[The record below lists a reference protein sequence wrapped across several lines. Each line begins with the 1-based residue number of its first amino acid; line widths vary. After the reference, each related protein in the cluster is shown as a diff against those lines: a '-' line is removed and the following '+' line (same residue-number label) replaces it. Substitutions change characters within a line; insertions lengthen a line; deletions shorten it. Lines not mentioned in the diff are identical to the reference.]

1 MNRFLDNID
10 PSIFTLSAVAIGA
23 SLINDF
29 NSFEQNAIGNWF
41 FMVGQYILT
50 NAAQQQLLESRI
62 PGNIFFNNAQNDSN
76 ITYDIDLL
84 KQAINKI
91 NIELENIKNQ
101 KN

>member
-50 NAAQQQLLESRI
+50 NAAQQQLLESRVV
-62 PGNIFFNNAQNDSN
+62 GNTFFNNQTNFN
-76 ITYDIDLL
+76 NVYDIELL

-91 NIELENIKNQ
+91 NVELENIKNQ

>member
-50 NAAQQQLLESRI
+50 NAAQQQLLESRVV
-62 PGNIFFNNAQNDSN
+62 GNTFFNNKTNFN
-76 ITYDIDLL
+76 NVYDIELL

-91 NIELENIKNQ
+91 NIELDNIKNQ

>member
-50 NAAQQQLLESRI
+50 NAAQQQLLESRV
-62 PGNIFFNNAQNDSN
+62 PGNTFFNNQNN
-76 ITYDIDLL
+76 FNNTKDIELL

>member
-50 NAAQQQLLESRI
+50 NAAQQQLLESRVV
-62 PGNIFFNNAQNDSN
+62 GNTFFNNQTNFNNVYN
-76 ITYDIDLL
+76 IELL

-91 NIELENIKNQ
+91 NVELENIKNQ

>member
-62 PGNIFFNNAQNDSN
+62 PGNIFFNNV
-76 ITYDIDLL
+76 YDIELL

>member
-50 NAAQQQLLESRI
+50 NAAQQQLLESRV
-62 PGNIFFNNAQNDSN
+62 PGNTFFNNQTNFN
-76 ITYDIDLL
+76 NVYDIELL

-91 NIELENIKNQ
+91 NIELDNIKNQ